1 MVFLQGHAER
11 NNIAKRTGTTSK
23 GTTTPSPLGA
33 GVTVPDS
40 AHHGHSHLFSQA
52 SSDERS
58 NMGVHHSGSL
68 SAVNGGLA
76 ATETNGVDIA
86 TAATGSTSS
95 QLPAPAECNGF
106 SSFVLRS
113 TFASGS
119 IILKQQLCTK
129 FSGIYIYFLQNL

>member
-1 MVFLQGHAER
+1 MFFLQGHAEY
-11 NNIAKRTGTTSK
+11 NNIAKRNSTTSK
-23 GTTTPSPLGA
+23 GTTPPSLGA

-40 AHHGHSHLFSQA
+40 AHYDHSHLFSQA
-52 SSDERS
+52 SSDERY
-58 NMGVHHSGSL
+58 NVGVHHSGSL

-86 TAATGSTSS
+86 MAATVTGSTSS

-113 TFASGS
+113 TFASGT
-119 IILKQQLCTK
+119 IIIITKAAALCK
-129 FSGIYIYFLQNL
+129 I